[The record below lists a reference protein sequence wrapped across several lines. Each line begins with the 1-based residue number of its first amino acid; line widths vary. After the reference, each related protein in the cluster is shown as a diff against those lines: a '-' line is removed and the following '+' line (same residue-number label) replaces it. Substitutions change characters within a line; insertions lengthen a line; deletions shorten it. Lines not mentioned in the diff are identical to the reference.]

1 MPLSKRLD
9 QLLVPSAMLS
19 KKELFHYLHS
29 RRVLSLREKRTVT
42 CLNRLFFL
50 RPFLLFLFCFSTS
63 SKDLGLETS
72 QIAPTDYF
80 YRTVITRGMSRKLLQ
95 AFHVLRRL
103 ARG

>member
-1 MPLSKRLD
+1 MFK
-9 QLLVPSAMLS
+9 SAI
-19 KKELFHYLHS
+19 
-29 RRVLSLREKRTVT
+29 
-42 CLNRLFFL
+42 FL
-50 RPFLLFLFCFSTS
+50 RPFLLFLFCFSTF

-103 ARG
+103 ARGSVELVKLKIEGRTST